1 MLDALCTLSSKEIKR
16 EAEEKKKNVCVGKP
30 DQETFL
36 KQFKQIVKN
45 KNKKTWSKFRMDY

>member
-1 MLDALCTLSSKEIKR
+1 MLNALCTLSSKEIKR
-16 EAEEKKKNVCVGKP
+16 EAEEKKKNVWVGKP